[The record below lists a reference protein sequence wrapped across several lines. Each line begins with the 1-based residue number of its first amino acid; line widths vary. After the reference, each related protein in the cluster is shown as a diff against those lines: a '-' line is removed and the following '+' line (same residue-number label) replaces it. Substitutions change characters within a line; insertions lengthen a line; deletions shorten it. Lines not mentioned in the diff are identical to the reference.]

1 MTRTSIVPAARA
13 AEVARYEYSPGV
25 LDGDTLYVS
34 GQVGTDEHD
43 RPLDDPEAQY
53 VACFDS
59 IREIAGLAGLGMTDV
74 VEIVSYHTDFEHL
87 DLFVAV
93 KGRYFSGPNFPA
105 WTSVA
110 VAGLAQPGA
119 IVEVQAKAIR
129 TR

>member
-1 MTRTSIVPAARA
+1 MTRSSIVPPARRP
-13 AEVARYEYSPGV
+13 EVVRYGYSPGV

-53 VACFDS
+53 VACFER
-59 IREIAGLAGLGMTDV
+59 IREIAGMAGLEMTDV
-74 VEIVSYHTDFEHL
+74 VEFVSYHTDFEHL

-93 KGRYFSGPNFPA
+93 KARYFTGPLFPT

-119 IVEVQAKAIR
+119 IVEVQAKAVR
-129 TR
+129 NR